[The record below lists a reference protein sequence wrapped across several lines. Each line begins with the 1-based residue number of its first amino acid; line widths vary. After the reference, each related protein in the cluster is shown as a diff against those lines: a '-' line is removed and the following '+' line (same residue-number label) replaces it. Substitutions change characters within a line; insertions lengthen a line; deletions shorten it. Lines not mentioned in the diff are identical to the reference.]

1 MRGIV
6 RPGTLFPKEGIGRM
20 IERTSKHALFA
31 AALAGLLVVSTRAR
45 ADSIQIS
52 LSQST
57 LSGTAGSTLVFDAT
71 LTNLS
76 TSTVFLNGDTSSTSS
91 LLLTVNDNP
100 FLNNA
105 PLSLAAG
112 ASSGTFEIFDV
123 IIAAGI
129 APGVY
134 TLNDFTILGGV
145 GGSDLTPVGSATFTV
160 DVLSPVPEPG
170 TLVLVGSGLIGLV
183 IRHRKGMRKA

>member
-1 MRGIV
+1 
-6 RPGTLFPKEGIGRM
+6 M
-20 IERTSKHALFA
+20 IERTSKYALFA